1 MRKIQSKTLTPLL
14 MLRILEEYSD
24 EKHPLT
30 REEIERILDEEYG
43 ITMERKAFFR
53 HIEHLTELEDLDIR
67 RVTVKPKDTEK
78 NACAGFFL
86 ADRKFTEM
94 ELRVIVDALSGSH
107 YLSQWETED
116 LVRRLAGLST
126 RQFRKKM
133 SSYQFIGCGSKTENK
148 TLMLNLEIIDEA
160 IAEHKRIRITR
171 LCYQN
176 DGTLAESET
185 SQEICTP
192 LRYFVKEGEYLL
204 MAIHDW
210 MGEPEITSYSLS
222 RVANVEKT
230 DFAAED
236 VRSIPKY
243 KNGIN
248 WQTYLREHPITYLS
262 QEKPVL
268 CTFLCLRWMLEEM
281 KIRFGDELRIRQLS
295 AAEKEA
301 IGKVLE
307 GPVKKDWLIEVSVIT
322 DPFVAKQFAW
332 ENPNDVW
339 LTGPEEFRK
348 RLHRQ
353 FEVKQK
359 RYEQLWDSCGLGIS
373 K

>member
-1 MRKIQSKTLTPLL
+1 MRIIQPKTLTPLL

-43 ITMERKAFFR
+43 ITLERKAFFR

-67 RVTVKPKDTEK
+67 RVTVKPKDAEK

-86 ADRKFTEM
+86 ADRTFTEL
-94 ELRVIVDALSGSH
+94 ELRVIIDALSGSH

-116 LVRRLAGLST
+116 LVRRLASLST

-133 SSYQFIGCGSKTENK
+133 SSYQFVGCGSKTESK
-148 TLMLNLEIIDEA
+148 TLMLNLKIIDEA
-160 IAEHKRIRITR
+160 IAEHKKIYLTR
-171 LCYQN
+171 LFYQN

-185 SQEICTP
+185 SREICTP
-192 LRYFVKEGEYLL
+192 LRYFVKEGEYRL
-204 MAIHDW
+204 MALHTWD
-210 MGEPEITSYSLS
+210 GELEITSYSLS
-222 RVANVEKT
+222 RVANIEKT
-230 DFAAED
+230 DIVADD

-248 WQTYLREHPITYLS
+248 WQTFLREHPITYVTVT
-262 QEKPVL
+262 KPVL
-268 CTFLCLRWMLEEM
+268 CTFLCLRWMIEEI

-295 AAEKEA
+295 DAEKEA
-301 IGKVLE
+301 VGKVLE
-307 GPVKKDWLIEVSVIT
+307 GPVKKNWLIEVSVIT
-322 DPFVAKQFAW
+322 DPFVAMQFAW
-332 ENPNDVW
+332 DNPNDVW

-353 FEVKQK
+353 FGVKQK
-359 RYEQLWDSCGLGIS
+359 RYEELWDSCGLGIT

>member
-1 MRKIQSKTLTPLL
+1 
-14 MLRILEEYSD
+14 
-24 EKHPLT
+24 
-30 REEIERILDEEYG
+30 
-43 ITMERKAFFR
+43 
-53 HIEHLTELEDLDIR
+53 
-67 RVTVKPKDTEK
+67 
-78 NACAGFFL
+78 
-86 ADRKFTEM
+86 M

-133 SSYQFIGCGSKTENK
+133 SSYQFIGSGSKTENK

-160 IAEHKRIRITR
+160 IAEHKKIRIAR

-185 SQEICTP
+185 PQEICTP